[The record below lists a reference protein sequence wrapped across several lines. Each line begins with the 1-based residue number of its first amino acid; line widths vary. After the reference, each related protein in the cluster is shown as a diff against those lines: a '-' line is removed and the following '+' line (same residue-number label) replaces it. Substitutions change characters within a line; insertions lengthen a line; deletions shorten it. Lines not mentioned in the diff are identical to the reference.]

1 MEVVLMDGETHMVN
15 TEALDQHL
23 LFHKALIDD
32 ADDAGRID
40 RYREILAENTE
51 GERMLNPI
59 DESIRAAF
67 SLVLEHDMDPW
78 AINLEEFV
86 KIYGQRVQN
95 SEFDMIVA
103 GKLMHMAWRILRM
116 QSDAAVTSSE
126 EPQYYEEID
135 DGFDDFGEIESE
147 SMYVPQVRF
156 DAVTYR
162 NPIRPVTVMEL
173 LGAFEEAREEMA
185 ISAERERIRQEL
197 KAKEPRKFDNKA
209 HDEDDEQ
216 DVEKVWQRIKDLG
229 TGPFRLSELYTD
241 DMMNN
246 ITVFVSALH
255 LLRDGKV
262 ALWQNELP
270 YGEIYV
276 EMKIDWATAS
286 VEPVGEPIPAGKEAV
301 I

>member
-1 MEVVLMDGETHMVN
+1 MDGETQRVN
-15 TEALDQHL
+15 TEVLDQHL

-40 RYREILAENTE
+40 RYRELLAEDTE

-67 SLVLEHDMDPW
+67 SLVLEHNMDPW

-86 KIYGQRVQN
+86 RIYGQRVQN

-116 QSDAAVTSSE
+116 QSDAAVISSE
-126 EPQYYEEID
+126 EPQEFEEAD
-135 DGFDDFGEIESE
+135 PGFDGFFEEEGEEGVYI
-147 SMYVPQVRF
+147 PQVRF
-156 DAVTYR
+156 DAVVYR
-162 NPIRPVTVMEL
+162 NPMRPVTVMEL

-185 ISAERERIRQEL
+185 ISAERERVRQEL
-197 KAKEPRKFDNKA
+197 KAKQPRKFDNKA
-209 HDEDDEQ
+209 HEEDDER
-216 DVEKVWQRIKDLG
+216 DVERVWQKIRDLG
-229 TGPFRLSELYTD
+229 TGAFRLSDLYTD

-255 LLRDGKV
+255 LLRDGKIS
-262 ALWQNELP
+262 LWQDELP
-270 YGEIYV
+270 YGDIFVEI
-276 EMKIDWATAS
+276 KIDWAAAS
-286 VEPVGEPIPAGKEAV
+286 VESEPAEVKSEVV

>member
-1 MEVVLMDGETHMVN
+1 MN
-15 TEALDQHL
+15 TEVLDQHL

-40 RYREILAENTE
+40 RYRELLAEDSE

-67 SLVLEHDMDPW
+67 SLVLEHNMDPW

-86 KIYGQRVQN
+86 RIYGQRVQN

-116 QSDAAVTSSE
+116 QSDAAVISSE
-126 EPQYYEEID
+126 EPQEFEEAD
-135 DGFDDFGEIESE
+135 PGFDGFFEEEGEEGVYI
-147 SMYVPQVRF
+147 PQVRF
-156 DAVTYR
+156 DAVVYR
-162 NPIRPVTVMEL
+162 NPMRPVTVMEL

-185 ISAERERIRQEL
+185 ISAERERVRQEL
-197 KAKEPRKFDNKA
+197 KAKQPRKFDNKA
-209 HDEDDEQ
+209 HEEDDER
-216 DVEKVWQRIKDLG
+216 DVERVWQKIRDLG
-229 TGPFRLSELYTD
+229 TGAFRLSDLYTD

-255 LLRDGKV
+255 LLRDGKIS
-262 ALWQNELP
+262 LWQEELP
-270 YGEIYV
+270 YGDIFVEI
-276 EMKIDWATAS
+276 KIDWAAAS
-286 VEPVGEPIPAGKEAV
+286 VESEPAEVKSEVV

>member
-1 MEVVLMDGETHMVN
+1 MDGETHMVN

-32 ADDAGRID
+32 TEDMGRID
-40 RYREILAENTE
+40 RYREILAKDSE

-86 KIYGQRVQN
+86 RIYGQRVQN

-103 GKLMHMAWRILRM
+103 GKLMLMAWKILKM
-116 QSDAAVTSSE
+116 QSDAAVMSSE
-126 EPQYYEEID
+126 EPQYFEED
-135 DGFDDFGEIESE
+135 DGFDGFEVSDDMEQLYI
-147 SMYVPQVRF
+147 PQVRF
-156 DAVTYR
+156 DAVAYR
-162 NPIRPVTVMEL
+162 SALRPVTVMEL

-185 ISAERERIRQEL
+185 ISAERERVRQEL
-197 KAKEPRKFDNKA
+197 KAKQPRKFDNKA

-216 DVEKVWQRIKDLG
+216 DVERVWQRIKDLG
-229 TGPFRLSELYTD
+229 TGAFRLSDLYTD
-241 DMMNN
+241 DMRNN

-255 LLRDGKV
+255 LLRDGKIN
-262 ALWQNELP
+262 LWQEELP
-270 YGEIYV
+270 YGDIFVEI
-276 EMKIDWATAS
+276 KIDWASAS
-286 VEPVGEPIPAGKEAV
+286 VETPTAV
-301 I
+301 IPQEW

>member
-1 MEVVLMDGETHMVN
+1 MDGETDKVN

-40 RYREILAENTE
+40 RYRELLATDTE

-103 GKLMHMAWRILRM
+103 GKLIHMAWRILRM
-116 QSDAAVTSSE
+116 QSDAAVISSE
-126 EPQYYEEID
+126 EPQYVEGD
-135 DGFDDFGEIESE
+135 PGFDGFDEMEDSE
-147 SMYVPQVRF
+147 QLFIPQVRF
-156 DAVTYR
+156 DAVAYR
-162 NPIRPVTVMEL
+162 SALRPVTVMEL

-185 ISAERERIRQEL
+185 ISAERERVRQEL
-197 KAKEPRKFDNKA
+197 KAKAPRKFENKA
-209 HDEDDEQ
+209 HEEDDER
-216 DVEKVWQRIKDLG
+216 DVERVWQKIKDLG
-229 TGPFRLSELYTD
+229 TGPFRLSDLYTD

-255 LLRDGKV
+255 LLRDGKIG
-262 ALWQNELP
+262 LWQEELP
-270 YGEIYV
+270 YGDIFVEI
-276 EMKIDWATAS
+276 KLDWAAAS
-286 VEPVGEPIPAGKEAV
+286 VEETATEVKTEVV

>member
-1 MEVVLMDGETHMVN
+1 MDGETYKVN

-40 RYREILAENTE
+40 RYRELLATDTE

-95 SEFDMIVA
+95 SEFDMVVA
-103 GKLMHMAWRILRM
+103 GKLIHMAWRILRM
-116 QSDAAVTSSE
+116 QSDAAVISSE
-126 EPQYYEEID
+126 EPQYIEED
-135 DGFDDFGEIESE
+135 PGFDGFDEMEDSE
-147 SMYVPQVRF
+147 QLFIPQVRF
-156 DAVTYR
+156 DAVAYR
-162 NPIRPVTVMEL
+162 SALRPVTVMEL

-185 ISAERERIRQEL
+185 ISAERERVRQEL
-197 KAKEPRKFDNKA
+197 KAKAPRKFENKA
-209 HDEDDEQ
+209 HEEDDER
-216 DVEKVWQRIKDLG
+216 DVERVWQKIKDLG
-229 TGPFRLSELYTD
+229 TGPFRLSDLYTD

-255 LLRDGKV
+255 LLRDGKIG
-262 ALWQNELP
+262 LWQDELP
-270 YGEIYV
+270 YGDIFVEI
-276 EMKIDWATAS
+276 KLDWAAAS
-286 VEPVGEPIPAGKEAV
+286 VEETATEVKTEVV

>member
-1 MEVVLMDGETHMVN
+1 MVN

-32 ADDAGRID
+32 AEDAGRID
-40 RYREILAENTE
+40 RYRELLSNDSE
-51 GERMLNPI
+51 GERMLNPV

-116 QSDAAVTSSE
+116 QSDAAVLSSE
-126 EPQYYEEID
+126 EPQYFEED
-135 DGFDDFGEIESE
+135 DGFGGFEEMGEEEEGLFI
-147 SMYVPQVRF
+147 PQVRF
-156 DAVTYR
+156 EAIGYR
-162 NPIRPVTVMEL
+162 SAMRPVTVMEL

-185 ISAERERIRQEL
+185 ISAERERVRQEL
-197 KAKEPRKFDNKA
+197 KAKQPRKFDNKA

-216 DVEKVWQRIKDLG
+216 DVERVWQRIRDLG
-229 TGPFRLSELYTD
+229 TGAFKLSDLYTD
-241 DMMNN
+241 DMKNN

-270 YGEIYV
+270 YGDIYV
-276 EMKIDWATAS
+276 EMKIDWISAS
-286 VEPVGEPIPAGKEAV
+286 VENPEGEPVQSGV
-301 I
+301 V

>member
-1 MEVVLMDGETHMVN
+1 MDGETYKVN

-40 RYREILAENTE
+40 RYRELLAGDAE

-103 GKLMHMAWRILRM
+103 GKLIHMAWRILRM
-116 QSDAAVTSSE
+116 QSDAAVISSE
-126 EPQYYEEID
+126 EPQYIEED
-135 DGFDDFGEIESE
+135 CGFEGFDEMEDGEQLFI
-147 SMYVPQVRF
+147 PPVRF
-156 DAVTYR
+156 DAVAYR
-162 NPIRPVTVMEL
+162 SALRPVTVMEL

-185 ISAERERIRQEL
+185 ISAERERVRQEL
-197 KAKEPRKFDNKA
+197 KAKEPRKFENKA
-209 HDEDDEQ
+209 HEEDDER
-216 DVEKVWQRIKDLG
+216 DVERVWQKIKDLG
-229 TGPFRLSELYTD
+229 TGPFRLSDLYTD

-255 LLRDGKV
+255 LLRDGKIQ
-262 ALWQNELP
+262 LWQDELP
-270 YGEIYV
+270 YGDIFVEI
-276 EMKIDWATAS
+276 KLDWAAAS
-286 VEPVGEPIPAGKEAV
+286 VEQTATEVKSEVV

>member
-1 MEVVLMDGETHMVN
+1 MDGETYKVN

-40 RYREILAENTE
+40 RYRELLATDTE

-103 GKLMHMAWRILRM
+103 GKLIHMAWRILRM
-116 QSDAAVTSSE
+116 QSDAAVISSE
-126 EPQYYEEID
+126 EPQYFLED
-135 DGFDDFGEIESE
+135 PGFDGFDEMEDSE
-147 SMYVPQVRF
+147 QLFIPQVRF
-156 DAVTYR
+156 DAVAYR
-162 NPIRPVTVMEL
+162 SALRPVTVMEL

-185 ISAERERIRQEL
+185 ISAERERVRQEL
-197 KAKEPRKFDNKA
+197 KAKAPRKFENKA
-209 HDEDDEQ
+209 HEEDDER
-216 DVEKVWQRIKDLG
+216 DVERVWQKIKDLG
-229 TGPFRLSELYTD
+229 TGPFRLSDLYTD

-255 LLRDGKV
+255 LLRDGKIG
-262 ALWQNELP
+262 LWQDELP
-270 YGEIYV
+270 YGDIFVEI
-276 EMKIDWATAS
+276 KLDWAAAS
-286 VEPVGEPIPAGKEAV
+286 VEETATEVKTEVV

>member
-1 MEVVLMDGETHMVN
+1 MDGETQRVN
-15 TEALDQHL
+15 TEVLDQHL

-40 RYREILAENTE
+40 RYRELLAEDTE

-67 SLVLEHDMDPW
+67 SLVLEHNMDPW

-86 KIYGQRVQN
+86 RIYGQRVQN

-116 QSDAAVTSSE
+116 QSDAAVISSE
-126 EPQYYEEID
+126 EPQEFEEAD
-135 DGFDDFGEIESE
+135 PGFDGFFEEEGEEGVYI
-147 SMYVPQVRF
+147 PQVRF
-156 DAVTYR
+156 DAVVYR
-162 NPIRPVTVMEL
+162 NPMRPVTVMEL

-185 ISAERERIRQEL
+185 ISAERERVRQEL
-197 KAKEPRKFDNKA
+197 KAKQPRKFDNKA
-209 HDEDDEQ
+209 HEEDDER
-216 DVEKVWQRIKDLG
+216 DVERVWQKIRDLG
-229 TGPFRLSELYTD
+229 TGAFRLSDLYTD

-255 LLRDGKV
+255 LLRDGKIS
-262 ALWQNELP
+262 LWQEELP
-270 YGEIYV
+270 YGDIFVEI
-276 EMKIDWATAS
+276 KIDWAAAS
-286 VEPVGEPIPAGKEAV
+286 VESEPAEVKSEVV

>member
-1 MEVVLMDGETHMVN
+1 MDGETYKVN

-40 RYREILAENTE
+40 RYRELLATDTE

-103 GKLMHMAWRILRM
+103 GKLIHMAWRILRM
-116 QSDAAVTSSE
+116 QSDAAVISSE
-126 EPQYYEEID
+126 EPQYFEGD
-135 DGFDDFGEIESE
+135 PGFDGFDEMEDSE
-147 SMYVPQVRF
+147 QLFIPQVRF
-156 DAVTYR
+156 DAVAYR
-162 NPIRPVTVMEL
+162 SALRPVTVMEL

-185 ISAERERIRQEL
+185 ISAERERVRQEL
-197 KAKEPRKFDNKA
+197 KAKAPRKFENKA
-209 HDEDDEQ
+209 HEEDDER
-216 DVEKVWQRIKDLG
+216 DVERVWQKIKDLG
-229 TGPFRLSELYTD
+229 TGPFRLSDLYTD

-255 LLRDGKV
+255 LLRDGKIG
-262 ALWQNELP
+262 LWQEELP
-270 YGEIYV
+270 YGDIFVEI
-276 EMKIDWATAS
+276 KLDWAAAS
-286 VEPVGEPIPAGKEAV
+286 VEETATEVKTEVV

>member
-1 MEVVLMDGETHMVN
+1 MN
-15 TEALDQHL
+15 TQALDQHL

-32 ADDAGRID
+32 AEDAGRID
-40 RYREILAENTE
+40 RYRELLAQDTE

-86 KIYGQRVQN
+86 RIYGQRVQN

-103 GKLMHMAWRILRM
+103 GKLIHMAWRILKM
-116 QSDAAVTSSE
+116 QSDAAVISSE
-126 EPQYYEEID
+126 EPQYFEED
-135 DGFDDFGEIESE
+135 DGFGGFEETGEETE
-147 SMYVPQVRF
+147 GLFVPQVKF
-156 DAVTYR
+156 DAIAYR
-162 NPIRPVTVMEL
+162 SALRPVTVMEL

-185 ISAERERIRQEL
+185 ISAARERVRQEL
-197 KAKEPRKFDNKA
+197 KAKQPRKFDNKA

-216 DVEKVWQRIKDLG
+216 DVERVWQRIRDLG
-229 TGPFRLSELYTD
+229 TGPFKLSDLYTD
-241 DMMNN
+241 DMRNN

-262 ALWQNELP
+262 GLWQTELP
-270 YGEIYV
+270 YGDIYV
-276 EMKIDWATAS
+276 EMKIDWAKAS
-286 VEPVGEPIPAGKEAV
+286 VEGAVPEAEKKEAV

>member
-1 MEVVLMDGETHMVN
+1 MDGETYKVN

-40 RYREILAENTE
+40 RYRELLATDTE

-103 GKLMHMAWRILRM
+103 GKLIHMAWRILRM
-116 QSDAAVTSSE
+116 QSDAAVISSE
-126 EPQYYEEID
+126 EPQYFEED
-135 DGFDDFGEIESE
+135 SGFEGFDEMEDSE
-147 SMYVPQVRF
+147 QLFIPQVRF
-156 DAVTYR
+156 DAVAYR
-162 NPIRPVTVMEL
+162 SALRPVTVMEL

-185 ISAERERIRQEL
+185 ISAERERVRQEL
-197 KAKEPRKFDNKA
+197 KAKEPRKFENKA
-209 HDEDDEQ
+209 HEEDDER
-216 DVEKVWQRIKDLG
+216 DVERVWQKIKDLG
-229 TGPFRLSELYTD
+229 TGAFRLSDLYTD

-255 LLRDGKV
+255 LLRDGKIG
-262 ALWQNELP
+262 LWQDELP
-270 YGEIYV
+270 YGDIFVEI
-276 EMKIDWATAS
+276 KLDWAAAS
-286 VEPVGEPIPAGKEAV
+286 VEETATEVKSEVV

>member
-1 MEVVLMDGETHMVN
+1 MDGETHAVN

-40 RYREILAENTE
+40 RYRELLAEDTE

-86 KIYGQRVQN
+86 RIYGQRVQN

-103 GKLMHMAWRILRM
+103 GKLIHMAWRILKM
-116 QSDAAVTSSE
+116 QSDAAVISSE
-126 EPQYYEEID
+126 EPQYFEED
-135 DGFDDFGEIESE
+135 DGFGGFEEMGEDADQLFI
-147 SMYVPQVRF
+147 PQVRF
-156 DAVTYR
+156 EGVAYR
-162 NPIRPVTVMEL
+162 SALRPVTVMEL

-185 ISAERERIRQEL
+185 ISAERERVRQEL
-197 KAKEPRKFDNKA
+197 KAKQPRKFDNKA

-216 DVEKVWQRIKDLG
+216 DVERVWQRIRDLG
-229 TGPFRLSELYTD
+229 TGPFKLSDLYTG
-241 DMMNN
+241 DMRNN

-255 LLRDGKV
+255 LLRDGKIG
-262 ALWQNELP
+262 LWQEELP
-270 YGEIYV
+270 YGDIYV
-276 EMKIDWATAS
+276 EMKIDWVSAS
-286 VEPVGEPIPAGKEAV
+286 VEGAVPEAENKEAV